1 MLSIFMFQSTLGILE
16 RALPYLFRKICI
28 HLCLYNCK
36 SPFMN
41 ICLLF
46 LYFVF
51 FFMLCLVCIIMRVMG
66 KLLGYPYESITRPL
80 GRSRGLNGL
89 SLVAKIDRDSYES
102 ELVYIPIFSS
112 FLVSF
117 FA

>member
-1 MLSIFMFQSTLGILE
+1 
-16 RALPYLFRKICI
+16 
-28 HLCLYNCK
+28 
-36 SPFMN
+36 MN

-80 GRSRGLNGL
+80 GQSRGLNGL

-102 ELVYIPIFSS
+102 EF
-112 FLVSF
+112 
-117 FA
+117 

>member
-1 MLSIFMFQSTLGILE
+1 
-16 RALPYLFRKICI
+16 
-28 HLCLYNCK
+28 
-36 SPFMN
+36 MN

-51 FFMLCLVCIIMRVMG
+51 FFMLCLICIIMRVMG

-112 FLVSF
+112 NLVSF